1 MVEREA
7 PEARDAWRVSDVG
20 WPVLTAALILLAWE
34 VAVALLK
41 IRPIILPPPS
51 RVGLAL
57 VTRRGLLLQH
67 LWPTLWQCLA
77 GFLLAVVAG
86 VGVGVAVTLSAV
98 VRRALTPHLV
108 AFQVLPK
115 VTVAPLFILWW
126 GVGATSRVMLAF
138 FICFFPMVVNTAAGL
153 ASADPEIVRMAR
165 AFTATRGQIFRK
177 VQLPHALPFIFSG
190 LKISATFAVIGI
202 VVAEFVSSQEGLG
215 YLMIFSQGLLDTATM
230 LAAIVVLSLMGLALY
245 GGICLLERVCIY
257 WQEPAAGC

>member
-1 MVEREA
+1 VDEGKGEGG
-7 PEARDAWRVSDVG
+7 RDGWRLADAG
-20 WPVLTAALILLAWE
+20 WPVLTGAVILLVWEGAVAALG
-34 VAVALLK
+34 
-41 IRPIILPPPS
+41 IRPVILPAPS
-51 RVGLAL
+51 RVAAAL
-57 VTRRGLLLQH
+57 VTRRALLLQH

-77 GFLLAVVAG
+77 GFLLAVGAG

-98 VRRALTPHLV
+98 VRKALTPHLV

-153 ASADPEIVRMAR
+153 ASADPDIVRMAR

-177 VQLPHALPFIFSG
+177 VQLPQALPFIFGG

-230 LAAIVVLSLMGLALY
+230 LAAIVVLSLMGLGLY
-245 GGICLLERVCIY
+245 GAICLLERICVY
-257 WQEPAAGC
+257 WHEPA